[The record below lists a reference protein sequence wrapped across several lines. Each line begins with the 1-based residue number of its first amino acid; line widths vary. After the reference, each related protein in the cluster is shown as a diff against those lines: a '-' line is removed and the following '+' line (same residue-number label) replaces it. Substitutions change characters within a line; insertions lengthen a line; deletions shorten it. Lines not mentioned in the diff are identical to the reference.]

1 MIKNKEQVLTF
12 LENNKDKQ
20 LSVNLKLKYSG
31 TANIIVT
38 VSENNLKKQVLLI
51 LKEKD
56 KEYSNVLTLVELAE
70 LSKKAVMKATRR
82 KIVMTTP
89 ELLPLVVK
97 LFAKI
102 GKSKKVKTIKMLK
115 IDPTSTLSKS
125 IISSL
130 AQKKIVVKNK
140 NFSTSLGS
148 NLTVDQLDK
157 LLSEVYDSIS
167 ENIRKRFTFTS
178 LVYSTFSK
186 PVLVEYVK

>member
-31 TANIIVT
+31 IANIIVT

-56 KEYSNVLTLVELAE
+56 NEYSNVLTLVELAE

-115 IDPTSTLSKS
+115 IDHTSTLSKS

-167 ENIRKRFTFTS
+167 ENIRKRFTLTS

-186 PVLVEYVK
+186 PILVEYVK